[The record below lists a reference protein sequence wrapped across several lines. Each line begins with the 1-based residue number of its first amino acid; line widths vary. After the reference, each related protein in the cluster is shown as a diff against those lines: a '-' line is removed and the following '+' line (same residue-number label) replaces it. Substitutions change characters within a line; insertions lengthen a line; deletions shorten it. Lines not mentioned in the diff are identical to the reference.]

1 MMDDRV
7 RPWLFALLRGLLCVV
22 LTMEFGLSALSSSAP
37 RLDESTQDHVEDA
50 ESGATSSFRGSGNPR
65 IVKRM
70 VGDDHLATNAAVPDD
85 IVAQACCVPLRVVEA
100 KPTVLRSDD
109 ARGCVSVRGPPA
121 DFTI

>member
-22 LTMEFGLSALSSSAP
+22 LTFGLSTLGSLGP
-37 RLDESTQDHVEDA
+37 RLEQSTHDHVEDA
-50 ESGATSSFRGSGNPR
+50 DSGAKTSFRGSGNPR

-70 VGDDHLATNAAVPDD
+70 VGVDHLAINAAVPDD
-85 IVAQACCVPLRVVEA
+85 IVAQAPGLALRIVEA

-109 ARGCVSVRGPPA
+109 DRGSVSVRGPPV